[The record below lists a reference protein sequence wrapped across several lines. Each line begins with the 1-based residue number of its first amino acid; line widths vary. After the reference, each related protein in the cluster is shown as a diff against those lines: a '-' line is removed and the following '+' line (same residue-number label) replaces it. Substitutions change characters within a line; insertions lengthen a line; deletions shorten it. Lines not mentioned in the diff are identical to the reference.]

1 MIAVLSEYV
10 NLRTGSDEG
19 ESKTRGW
26 NRKSRGKVGRR
37 PVFNVKLEKL
47 QLQKSSYKRSESV
60 YEFGSQGIEG
70 ACGESY
76 GRYCTRPDK
85 GRKLTEY

>member
-1 MIAVLSEYV
+1 MRERAKREAGT
-10 NLRTGSDEG
+10 RKADE
-19 ESKTRGW
+19 K
-26 NRKSRGKVGRR
+26 KDK

-70 ACGESY
+70 ACGESSGCGY
-76 GRYCTRPDK
+76 TRPDK
-85 GRKLTEY
+85 RNKLTEY